1 MIPVKVYPVPGCNG
15 CFYWVHCGGV
25 MICDYS
31 GYHEHLRSSICPPG
45 KDCTVRSDIKPEDK
59 APGRRLG
66 TMLWNEKKA
75 KELYD
80 AGYTDAAIAE
90 AVGTRKNNIFAWRK
104 RRKLP
109 ANGKRTVSYAEG

>member
-1 MIPVKVYPVPGCNG
+1 MTDYPVPGCDG

-31 GYHEHLRSSICPPG
+31 GYHEHLRSLICPPG
-45 KDCTVRSDIKPEDK
+45 KDCTVRSNIKSEDK
-59 APGRRLG
+59 AHGRRLG
-66 TMLWNEKKA
+66 AMLWNEKKA

-104 RRKLP
+104 RRKLS
-109 ANGKRTVSYAEG
+109 ANARGRRA

>member
-1 MIPVKVYPVPGCNG
+1 MKREMIYPVPGSDG

-45 KDCTVRSDIKPEDK
+45 KDCTVRSDIKSEDK
-59 APGRRLG
+59 DPGRRLG
-66 TMLWNEKKA
+66 TMLWDEKKA

-109 ANGKRTVSYAEG
+109 ANARGRRA